1 MMRALVTGG
10 VMIAGVVGG
19 ASQFEAP
26 YVPEAPY
33 VQQQQPTFRTRADVV
48 AVDVSVRDGSRVVSN
63 LKAEDFEVY
72 DNDVLQQVTDVS
84 YGKVPI
90 DVTVILDVSQS
101 VTGQTLTA
109 LRRAVLQLAR
119 DKGKQDRLKLMTF
132 NMRVSRV
139 VDFTTE
145 TPDVERALR
154 MTQGGGGS
162 SIWDAMAVA
171 LVSASDPDRRQ
182 LVMLFSDSADTSSTL
197 DAEALVGLAQRT
209 TAAISAVVPGSGL
222 QFLQRPGLPV
232 LRRLATESGGGVY
245 GVSVGGSDLSSV
257 FQRALDQFRSSYVL
271 HFTPNGVERT
281 GFHALRVSVK
291 DRKTVQITA
300 RRGYFW

>member
-1 MMRALVTGG
+1 MA
-10 VMIAGVVGG
+10 IAIGG
-19 ASQFEAP
+19 ASQPDAP
-26 YVPEAPY
+26 HVR
-33 VQQQQPTFRTRADVV
+33 QQQPTFRTRADVV
-48 AVDVSVRDGSRVVSN
+48 AVDVSVREGSRVVSN
-63 LKAEDFEVY
+63 LKVEDFEVY

-101 VTGQTLTA
+101 VTGQTLAA
-109 LRRAVLQLAR
+109 LRRVVQQLAR
-119 DKGKQDRLKLMTF
+119 DKGKQDRVKLMTF
-132 NMRVSRV
+132 NMRVSRA

-154 MTQGGGGS
+154 MAQGGGGS

-171 LVSASDPDRRQ
+171 LVSAADPDRRQ
-182 LVMLFSDSADTSSTL
+182 LVILFSDSADTSSLL
-197 DAEALVGLAQRT
+197 DPEALIGLAQRT

-222 QFLQRPGLPV
+222 QFLQRPGVPV
-232 LRRLATESGGGVY
+232 LRRLATESGGGLY
-245 GVSVGGSDLSSV
+245 TVSISGGDLSSV

-281 GFHALRVSVK
+281 GFHALRVAVK
-291 DRKTVQITA
+291 GRKTVQITA